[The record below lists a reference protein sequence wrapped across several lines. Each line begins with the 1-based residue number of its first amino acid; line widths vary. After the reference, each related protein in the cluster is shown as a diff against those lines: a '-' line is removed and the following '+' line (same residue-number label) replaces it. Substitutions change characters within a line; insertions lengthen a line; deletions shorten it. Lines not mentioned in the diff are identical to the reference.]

1 MEIKSF
7 DTILTTICDDFD
19 ALLSPVKMTRANTNI
34 FYLLFKAI
42 AKGWEIMNNVCVVL
56 NNKFNP
62 LYCTDEDLES
72 VGKLV
77 GTKRRGGSVSGLRVS
92 VYNSGN
98 TSATL
103 PAGTYVYQL
112 DDDVSFSFTI
122 DSDVLIPA
130 EDSTYFTALS
140 DKIGAYRVTQQT
152 EIEVT
157 ADGVTIP
164 PALQFSCV
172 DNLPLLGHPE
182 ETVIEFRQRVNSDT
196 DRQDI
201 ISELKEKI
209 LALPYVYD
217 CSLVFNQEESE
228 MSVPPFTIPSYYLLI
243 VISTAKYTDE
253 IAEIVA
259 GSAIYP
265 TVNVEGTSH
274 EVRYSNPAFA
284 QGYYP
289 VYLNDFI
296 KKDFEI
302 ELDAVV
308 DTSYNSQALVESKI
322 ESALQN
328 AFNTNVHRDMIT
340 VEDVYN
346 EINKLKLAGVVI
358 RGVSFIVGL
367 SSSSYISFART
378 ELPNLTNVGGI

>member
-19 ALLSPVKMTRANTNI
+19 ALLSPVKMVRANTNI

-77 GTKRRGGSVSGLRVS
+77 GTKRRGGSVSGLRIS
-92 VYNSGN
+92 VYNSGI
-98 TSATL
+98 TAFAL
-103 PAGTYVYQL
+103 PAGTYVYKL
-112 DDDVSFSFTI
+112 DDDVSFSFTLET
-122 DSDVLIPA
+122 DALIPA
-130 EDSTYFTALS
+130 EDSVYFTALS

-152 EIEVT
+152 GIEVT
-157 ADGVTIP
+157 ADGINIP
-164 PALQFSCV
+164 PVIQFSCA

-182 ETVIEFRQRVNSDT
+182 ETVAEFRQRVNSDT
-196 DRQDI
+196 DRQDA
-201 ISELKEKI
+201 ISELREKI

-228 MSVPPFTIPSYYLLI
+228 MSVPPFIIPAYYLLI

-253 IAEIVA
+253 LAEIIA

-265 TVNVEGTSH
+265 TVNVVGTSH
-274 EVRYSNPAFA
+274 EVRFANPVFA
-284 QGYYP
+284 QGYYS

-296 KKDFEI
+296 KKNFEI

-308 DTSYNSQALVESKI
+308 DSSFNSQSLVESKI

-346 EINKLKLAGVVI
+346 EINKLNLAGVVI

-367 SSSSYISFART
+367 SSMSYVSFSRT
-378 ELPNLTNVGGI
+378 ELPNLTNVGGV